1 MLSVLKADFKI
12 ALVWVWLLLFL
23 LVPAAL
29 RAAAPV
35 VYHGTVTAAK
45 LNVRSGPSQDARVLM
60 VLEKGT
66 RVDVTAVKGG
76 IGGWVTIQHKNLQGY
91 VRNRPVYIALL
102 PVGAAEKQQSSDTL
116 KPDPR
121 IQEKK
126 QAIETRISAEE
137 EQIDRFSQKEIH
149 IIEGLNQ
156 IDYTLNQARIKA
168 DALSKE
174 SRHLEQSIAAI
185 QTDRQKLAEQIQENQ
200 VYAGERLCAL
210 YRMHNIGSLDMM
222 GMPASVFDFF
232 VSQNAMKRVVL
243 SDFQAIENQIQDLGK
258 FQLLAAQLAEQ
269 REAKAKLEQDLALQ
283 IRIQE
288 KESRKKEAIL
298 DEIRKKK
305 ALSQAAVASLK
316 DASMRLDAKISA
328 MGKQQA
334 PASMSGTVFSR
345 LKGRLPPPVNGKIV
359 SRFGPSRSGNY
370 NSFTF
375 QSGIDIKVER
385 GEPVR
390 SVFKGEVIFAE
401 WLKGYGNLLIID
413 HGENYYT
420 LYAHVQEFFKQK
432 GETVDSEEVIA
443 TAGDTGSIKGLC
455 LHFEVRHHGKP
466 MDPLKW
472 LSKGA

>member
-1 MLSVLKADFKI
+1 MLSFLKADLKI
-12 ALVWVWLLLFL
+12 TLVWVWLLL
-23 LVPAAL
+23 LVPGVT
-29 RAAAPV
+29 RAATPV

-45 LNVRSGPSQDARVLM
+45 LNVRSGPSQDARVLT

-66 RVDVTAVKGG
+66 RVEVTAVTGG
-76 IGGWVTIQHKNLQGY
+76 IGGWVTIQLENIQGY
-91 VRNRPVYIALL
+91 VRNRPIFIALQAVT
-102 PVGAAEKQQSSDTL
+102 PAEKKKSTGTL
-116 KPDPR
+116 KTDSR

-126 QAIETRISAEE
+126 QAIETRINAEE

-156 IDYTLNQARIKA
+156 TDYTLNQARIKA
-168 DALSKE
+168 DTLSEE

-185 QTDRQKLAEQIQENQ
+185 QTDRRKLAEQIQENQ
-200 VYAGERLCAL
+200 VYAGERLGAL

-232 VSQNAMKRVVL
+232 VSQNAMKRIVL

-269 REAKAKLEQDLALQ
+269 KEAKAKLEQDLALQ

-288 KESRKKEAIL
+288 KESRKKAAIL
-298 DEIRKKK
+298 DDIRKKK
-305 ALSQAAVASLK
+305 VLSRAAVAALK

-328 MGKQQA
+328 IGKQT
-334 PASMSGTVFSR
+334 PASMSGTAFSR
-345 LKGRLPPPVNGKIV
+345 LKGRLPLPVKGEVI

-413 HGENYYT
+413 HGDNYYT
-420 LYAHVQEFFKQK
+420 LYAHVQEFFKQM
-432 GETVDSEEVIA
+432 GEKVDSEEVIA
-443 TAGDTGSIKGLC
+443 TAGDTGSIKGIC

-472 LSKGA
+472 LNKGA

>member
-1 MLSVLKADFKI
+1 MLSFLKADFKI
-12 ALVWVWLLLFL
+12 TLVWVWLIL
-23 LVPAAL
+23 LVPMVS
-29 RAAAPV
+29 AAAPPV

-45 LNVRSGPSQDARVLM
+45 LNVRSEASQDAAVVM

-66 RVDVTAVKGG
+66 RVDVTAVKDG
-76 IGGWVTIQHKNLQGY
+76 IGGWVTIQHKNIQGY
-91 VRNRPVYIALL
+91 VRNRPIYIALQA
-102 PVGAAEKQQSSDTL
+102 VGPAEKKKSSDTL
-116 KPDPR
+116 KPDPE

-126 QAIETRISAEE
+126 QAIETRIIAEE
-137 EQIDRFSQKEIH
+137 EQIDQFSKKEIQ

-156 IDYTLNQARIKA
+156 IDYTLNQARIRA
-168 DALSKE
+168 DALAKE
-174 SRHLEQSIAAI
+174 NRHLEKSIAAI
-185 QTDRQKLAEQIQENQ
+185 QSDRQQLAEQIQENQ

-232 VSQNAMKRVVL
+232 VSQNAMKRIVL
-243 SDFQAIENQIQDLGK
+243 ADFQAIEAQIQDLEK
-258 FQLLAAQLAEQ
+258 FQKLAAQLAEQ
-269 REAKAKLEQDLALQ
+269 KEAKAKLEQDLALQ
-283 IRIQE
+283 IRIKE

-298 DEIRKKK
+298 GEIREKK

-316 DASMRLDAKISA
+316 DASMRLDAKMSA
-328 MGKQQA
+328 IGNQA
-334 PASMSGTVFSR
+334 PSSMAGTVFSR
-345 LKGRLPPPVNGKIV
+345 LKGRLPTPVKGKIV

-390 SVFKGEVIFAE
+390 SVFKGEVIFSE

-432 GETVDSEEVIA
+432 GEKVDTGEVIA

-472 LSKGA
+472 LKKGA

>member
-1 MLSVLKADFKI
+1 MLSFLKADFKI
-12 ALVWVWLLLFL
+12 TLVWVWLILV
-23 LVPAAL
+23 VPAAL
-29 RAAAPV
+29 QAAPPV
-35 VYHGTVTAAK
+35 IYHGTVTAAK
-45 LNVRSGPSQDARVLM
+45 LNVRSEPSQDALVVM
-60 VLEKGT
+60 VLGKGA

-76 IGGWVTIQHKNLQGY
+76 IGGWVAIQHKNLQGY
-91 VRNRPVYIALL
+91 VRNRPIYIALQA
-102 PVGAAEKQQSSDTL
+102 VGPAEKKTSSDTL
-116 KPDPR
+116 KPDPE
-121 IQEKK
+121 IQKKK
-126 QAIETRISAEE
+126 QAIETRINAEE
-137 EQIDRFSQKEIH
+137 EQIDRFSKKEIH

-156 IDYTLNQARIKA
+156 IDYTLNQARIRA
-168 DALSKE
+168 DALSRE
-174 SRHLEQSIAAI
+174 SRHLEKSIAAI
-185 QTDRQKLAEQIQENQ
+185 QADRQKLAGQIRENQ

-232 VSQNAMKRVVL
+232 VSQNAMKRIVL
-243 SDFQAIENQIQDLGK
+243 SDFRAIENQIRNLNK
-258 FQLLAAQLAEQ
+258 FQALASQMAEQ
-269 REAKAKLEQDLALQ
+269 REAKATLEQDLALQ
-283 IRIQE
+283 IRIKE
-288 KESRKKEAIL
+288 KESLKKEAIL
-298 DEIRKKK
+298 DEIREKK

-316 DASMRLDAKISA
+316 DASKRLDAKMSA
-328 MGKQQA
+328 IGKQA
-334 PASMSGTVFSR
+334 PSSMAGAVFSR
-345 LKGRLPPPVNGKIV
+345 LKGRLSAPVKGKIV

-432 GETVDSEEVIA
+432 GEKVDTGEVIA

-472 LSKGA
+472 LKKGA

>member
-1 MLSVLKADFKI
+1 MLSFLKADFKI
-12 ALVWVWLLLFL
+12 TLVWLWVILAVP
-23 LVPAAL
+23 LVFGAAQ
-29 RAAAPV
+29 AV
-35 VYHGTVTAAK
+35 IYQGTITAAK
-45 LNVRSGPSQDARVLM
+45 LNVRSEPSRNAEVLM

-76 IGGWVTIQHKNLQGY
+76 IGGWVTIQHKNIQGY
-91 VRNRPVYIALL
+91 VRNRPIYIALA
-102 PVGAAEKQQSSDTL
+102 PVAPAEKKRAEPL

-126 QAIETRISAEE
+126 QAIETRISVQE
-137 EQIDRFSQKEIH
+137 EQITQFSKKEIQ

-168 DALSKE
+168 DALSRE
-174 SRHLEQSIAAI
+174 NRHLEKSIAAI
-185 QTDRQKLAEQIQENQ
+185 LTDRRKLAEQIQENQ

-232 VSQNAMKRVVL
+232 VSQNAMKRIVM
-243 SDFQAIENQIQDLGK
+243 SDFQAIENQLHDLEK
-258 FQLLAAQLAEQ
+258 FQKLAAQLAEQ
-269 REAKAKLEQDLALQ
+269 KEAKAKLEQELAFQ
-283 IRIQE
+283 IRIKE
-288 KESRKKEAIL
+288 KESRKKAAVL
-298 DEIRKKK
+298 DEIRRKK

-316 DASMRLDAKISA
+316 DAAIRLDAKMSA
-328 MGKQQA
+328 MGKQA
-334 PASMSGTVFSR
+334 PAFVEDTVFSG
-345 LKGRLPPPVNGKIV
+345 LKGRLPTPVKGKIV
-359 SRFGPSRSGNY
+359 SRFGPARSGNY

-390 SVFKGEVIFAE
+390 SVFKGEIIFAE

-420 LYAHVQEFFKQK
+420 LYAHLQEFFKQT
-432 GETVDSEEVIA
+432 GEKVDTGEVIA

-466 MDPLKW
+466 KDPLKW
-472 LSKGA
+472 LKKGA